1 MSEEQ
6 VVKNK
11 GEVLKDWVLTH
22 YHTGETFWKPYHDDW
37 KDIRNQYNGIY
48 LEGKEDWQG
57 NIIVPTLKK
66 VVRALCSH
74 YINILLSKG
83 AESFDLAPGEESDKK
98 NAELLRYKIIYD
110 LNTLEIERKMLPIL
124 QNFVLYGY
132 AVAYVP
138 WKHTVEKQRTGK
150 ESIKEVVTFDGP
162 DLECVDLFNFYSDPN
177 CKDLSSWKVYKKDD
191 VPIIYLKQKEK
202 DKVYFN
208 IDAVKESTY
217 PNIEG
222 RETRKDKAELLEY
235 HGLVPKKLIEGQIDD
250 IVEPNPFDD
259 EYVQG
264 IIVVANQ
271 DVTIRASA
279 YPYWCNDIFVPFL
292 NDHMVDEIVGY
303 GAGEDI
309 KALAPMLTN
318 LYNKLTDCVNIISN
332 PMYEVVDKRYLGRGN
347 TILTRPGRIL
357 RVKEIGCIREV
368 DTTAQAASLKTL
380 QDLIMMIDKIIE
392 QITGTT
398 PQVMPTSD
406 KKDVHSTLGGLT
418 MMKEESMQPINT
430 KIKFYL
436 EPALRKILSIIY
448 RHNIQHFKKETA
460 ARILGEKAKE
470 FKLDYIKK
478 SDIMMK
484 GNPDFI
490 PTGISGF
497 MERAV
502 EIRNLLDYMKVLA
515 GILIPIINQDMQGNE
530 KPEYAPDGKPAMKPY
545 GNISY
550 IARRVGELL
559 RLKEIDKIAPEEEKL
574 EKPKPPP
581 PIASQ
586 SGVAGRQ
593 TPTGQPG
600 GYLGKGTAGGGNI
613 GANIKGE

>member
-1 MSEEQ
+1 M
-6 VVKNK
+6 
-11 GEVLKDWVLTH
+11 
-22 YHTGETFWKPYHDDW
+22 
-37 KDIRNQYNGIY
+37 IRTARIY
-48 LEGKEDWQG
+48 L
-57 NIIVPTLKK
+57 L
-66 VVRALCSH
+66 
-74 YINILLSKG
+74 
-83 AESFDLAPGEESDKK
+83 
-98 NAELLRYKIIYD
+98 
-110 LNTLEIERKMLPIL
+110 
-124 QNFVLYGY
+124 
-132 AVAYVP
+132 
-138 WKHTVEKQRTGK
+138 
-150 ESIKEVVTFDGP
+150 
-162 DLECVDLFNFYSDPN
+162 
-177 CKDLSSWKVYKKDD
+177 WKVYKKDD

-380 QDLIMMIDKIIE
+380 QD
-392 QITGTT
+392 
-398 PQVMPTSD
+398 
-406 KKDVHSTLGGLT
+406 
-418 MMKEESMQPINT
+418 
-430 KIKFYL
+430 
-436 EPALRKILSIIY
+436 
-448 RHNIQHFKKETA
+448 
-460 ARILGEKAKE
+460 
-470 FKLDYIKK
+470 
-478 SDIMMK
+478 
-484 GNPDFI
+484 
-490 PTGISGF
+490 
-497 MERAV
+497 
-502 EIRNLLDYMKVLA
+502 
-515 GILIPIINQDMQGNE
+515 
-530 KPEYAPDGKPAMKPY
+530 
-545 GNISY
+545 
-550 IARRVGELL
+550 
-559 RLKEIDKIAPEEEKL
+559 
-574 EKPKPPP
+574 
-581 PIASQ
+581 
-586 SGVAGRQ
+586 
-593 TPTGQPG
+593 
-600 GYLGKGTAGGGNI
+600 
-613 GANIKGE
+613 